1 VSERAAGEEQ
11 LLTGW
16 AVLVEDRLEQLLAD
30 LAGDDGC
37 PARLVEAMRHAL
49 LGGKHLRPLLALAA
63 CRACGGR
70 AEESLDVAC
79 AVEMIHAYSLVH
91 DDLPAMDDDDFRRGR
106 PSCHRQFGEA
116 LAILAGDALLTWA
129 FEILAKALGGEAC
142 TVAVALLARAA
153 GPAGMV
159 GGQADDI
166 SSWPEPPGQE
176 AVESI
181 ARRKTGRLMGAA
193 AGLGALAAAADTT
206 TCTSMSRLG
215 ERLGLAFQIV
225 DDLLAWHG
233 ESSRLGRP
241 TDSDRLHQRPTHPR
255 SCGPELSAGRVAE
268 LLREIRQELQRFTPG
283 ADALLELVALVEKRV
298 P

>member
-106 PSCHRQFGEA
+106 PACHRQFGEA

-181 ARRKTGRLMGAA
+181 PDRRRPAGLARRIFTSGPAHRFRSPPPAAHTPAFLRPRAVGRQGRGIA
-193 AGLGALAAAADTT
+193 AGDKAGAPAVH
-206 TCTSMSRLG
+206 SR
-215 ERLGLAFQIV
+215 
-225 DDLLAWHG
+225 
-233 ESSRLGRP
+233 SRCP
-241 TDSDRLHQRPTHPR
+241 
-255 SCGPELSAGRVAE
+255 A
-268 LLREIRQELQRFTPG
+268 
-283 ADALLELVALVEKRV
+283 
-298 P
+298 